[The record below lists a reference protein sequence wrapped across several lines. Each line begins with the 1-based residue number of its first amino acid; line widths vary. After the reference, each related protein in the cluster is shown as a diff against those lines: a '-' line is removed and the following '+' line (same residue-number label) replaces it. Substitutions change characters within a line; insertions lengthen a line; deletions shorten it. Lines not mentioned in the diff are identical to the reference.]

1 MKRKH
6 IFLPDKQLDQL
17 KKISEQTGLKTSEI
31 IRRAIDDFFY
41 ATTLRQIRAARI
53 PEEGDGEERRP

>member
-6 IFLPDKQLDQL
+6 IFLPDKQLEQL

-31 IRRAIDDFFY
+31 IRRAIEEFFY
-41 ATTLRQIRAARI
+41 ATTVRQIRTGGGA
-53 PEEGDGEERRP
+53 EGEGENGHT

>member
-1 MKRKH
+1 MQRKH

-31 IRRAIDDFFY
+31 IRRAIEEFFH
-41 ATTLRQIRAARI
+41 TTTVRHVSTA
-53 PEEGDGEERRP
+53 PTKEGEGGKDRT